1 MERHGQY
8 ETSTL
13 VSVFSK
19 ACRNRTSKTRPW
31 LVHSVNG
38 YRADIPNFINNVRI
52 WRPVLVPALLI
63 NLTLIDAV
71 AYLRRRFVVLGHGLD
86 SWPVYMWSVV
96 GIGARSGRV
105 VKALRYKPAGRVFD
119 SRWCHGNFSVT
130 YSFRSHYGP
139 GVDSASN
146 GNEYQMYFLGV
157 KAAGA

>member
-86 SWPVYMWSVV
+86 S
-96 GIGARSGRV
+96 
-105 VKALRYKPAGRVFD
+105 
-119 SRWCHGNFSVT
+119 
-130 YSFRSHYGP
+130 
-139 GVDSASN
+139 
-146 GNEYQMYFLGV
+146 
-157 KAAGA
+157 